1 MRISSREKQ
10 LSIGLAVF
18 VGTVTFYMLLVKP
31 SVARLETLER
41 VVPEKLV
48 ALHELQSQCRQYVTL
63 QDRIGKLQEQIASGP
78 GDFML
83 LSFLDGLAEKLKLTD
98 KVVLM
103 KGETRKLDA
112 TYTEATV
119 TLELQHVTL
128 KELME
133 FLSRLRSENSLVTI
147 SNLSISRGDTGGA
160 GLLNSTVHVSH
171 LRIGS

>member
-18 VGTVTFYMLLVKP
+18 VGTVTFYMVLVKP

-48 ALHELQSQCRQYVTL
+48 ALQELQSQCRQYVTL
-63 QDRIGKLQEQIASGP
+63 QERIGKLQEQIASGP

-98 KVVLM
+98 KVVM
-103 KGETRKLDA
+103 KGETHKLDA

-147 SNLSISRGDTGGA
+147 SNLSISRGDTGGTD
-160 GLLNSTVHVSH
+160 LLNSTVRVSY

>member
-48 ALHELQSQCRQYVTL
+48 ALQELQSQCRQYVTL
-63 QDRIGKLQEQIASGP
+63 QERIGKLQEQIASGP
-78 GDFML
+78 SDFML
-83 LSFLDGLAEKLKLTD
+83 LSFLDGLAEELKLKD
-98 KVVLM
+98 NVVM

-147 SNLSISRGDTGGA
+147 SNLNISRGDTGGT

>member
-18 VGTVTFYMLLVKP
+18 VGAVTFYMVLVKP

-48 ALHELQSQCRQYVTL
+48 ALQELQSQCRQYVTL
-63 QDRIGKLQEQIASGP
+63 QERIGKLQEQIASGP

-83 LSFLDGLAEKLKLTD
+83 LSFLDGLAEELKLKD
-98 KVVLM
+98 NVVM

-128 KELME
+128 KEVLE

-147 SNLSISRGDTGGA
+147 SNLNISRGDTGGT

>member
-18 VGTVTFYMLLVKP
+18 VGTVTFYMVLVKP

-48 ALHELQSQCRQYVTL
+48 ALQELQSQCRQYVTL
-63 QDRIGKLQEQIASGP
+63 QERIGKLQEQIASGP

-83 LSFLDGLAEKLKLTD
+83 LSFLDGLAEELELKD
-98 KVVLM
+98 NVVM

-147 SNLSISRGDTGGA
+147 SNLNISRGDTGGTD
-160 GLLNSTVHVSH
+160 LLNSTVHVSH

>member
-18 VGTVTFYMLLVKP
+18 VGTVTFYMVLVKP

-48 ALHELQSQCRQYVTL
+48 ALQELQSQCRQYVTL
-63 QDRIGKLQEQIASGP
+63 QERIGKLQEQIASGP

-83 LSFLDGLAEKLKLTD
+83 LSFLDGLAEELKLKNN
-98 KVVLM
+98 VVM

-128 KELME
+128 KEVME

-147 SNLSISRGDTGGA
+147 SNLNISRGDTGGT

>member
-18 VGTVTFYMLLVKP
+18 VGAVAFYWLLVKP

-48 ALHELQSQCRQYVTL
+48 ALQELQSQCRQYVTL
-63 QDRIGKLQEQIASGP
+63 QERIGKLQEQIASGP
-78 GDFML
+78 SDFML
-83 LSFLDGLAEKLKLTD
+83 LSFLDGLAEELKLKD
-98 KVVLM
+98 NVVM

-147 SNLSISRGDTGGA
+147 SNLNISRGDTGSTD
-160 GLLNSTVHVSH
+160 LLNSTVHVSH